1 MQRAKMQRRSESK
14 SPPAA
19 PTKLFAHRT
28 RDREAF
34 LDCRA
39 RRTRCQPLSSG
50 QSFSGKKVQ
59 AQKFFSL
66 RLEHYPTP
74 QPLTTCR
81 AERLSFLLLFLLML
95 LLLLPFVRA

>member
-1 MQRAKMQRRSESK
+1 MQRAKMQGQSESK
-14 SPPAA
+14 SPPAG

-50 QSFSGKKVQ
+50 QSLSGKKVQ

-66 RLEHYPTP
+66 RLEQYPTP

-81 AERLSFLLLFLLML
+81 AGRLSFLLLLVF
-95 LLLLPFVRA
+95 LLLLPLTRA